1 MLRNYFK
8 IAFRNLLKHQGYSF
22 INIFGLAIGMGVA
35 VLIGLWIQDE
45 LSFNQYHPN
54 YDRIAQVMQHNE
66 YNGKKETQSSNPA
79 VMGAELRQLHGGD
92 FTYVVQS
99 SWTEDHILGVGDK
112 RLIKRGNHFE
122 PEIADLLSLK
132 MLRGTRRGLK
142 DPYSILLSQSV
153 AEAFFGKEDPLGK
166 TMRLDNRYDLK
177 VTGIYE
183 DLPYNTSLR
192 DVAYMLPWQLL
203 LVSNPWIEEMKDPWG
218 SNFTQ
223 TFVQI
228 AENANM
234 EKVSAKIRNV
244 KMNRVNNDE
253 DEARYKPEV
262 FLHPMRNW
270 HLYSDFKNGVNVGG
284 RIQFVWLFGV
294 IGVFVLLLACINF
307 MNLATA
313 RSEKRAKEVGVRKA
327 MGSLRKQL
335 IAQFFMES
343 MLVVFLAFLVSL
355 GLVML
360 SLPFF
365 NEVADKKTAIPW
377 RSPVFWGVG
386 IAFSLVTGLLAG
398 SYPALYLSAFSP
410 VKVLKGTFRV
420 GRLAGLPRKVLVVM
434 QFTVSITLIIGTLVV
449 FKQVEHAK
457 NRPIGYNQAGLV
469 RINYEEAVS
478 KHYEAVR
485 AELKSVSAI
494 EEMTA
499 ARSPLT
505 GSNNT
510 NGGFDWE
517 GKDPN
522 LAVEFPNNAVSH
534 EYGKTVGWT
543 LKAGRDFSKA
553 FATDSATFIINEAAA
568 EFFGFRE
575 PVGQI
580 LRWRDKPYRI
590 IGVVQNLLADSP
602 YEPVRPSLF
611 HLAKERENFLIL
623 RLNRHLSPQD
633 ALAKAQRV
641 FKKYTPDVPFE
652 YSFVDEEYARKFGDE
667 ERIGK
672 LATAFAVLAIFISCL
687 GLFGL
692 ASFVAEQRT
701 KEIGIRK
708 VLGASV
714 PNLWGLLSKDFVGL
728 VLLSCLIAGPLAWY
742 GMSRWIGKYEYRTDM
757 PWWVFA
763 ASAAGALLITLL
775 TVSYQAIRAAL
786 ANPVRSLRNE

>member
-35 VLIGLWIQDE
+35 MLIGLWIQDE
-45 LSFNQYHPN
+45 LSFNKYHPN
-54 YDRIAQVMQHNE
+54 YARIAQVMQHNL
-66 YNGKKETQSSNPA
+66 YNGSKETQSNNPG
-79 VMGAELRQLHGGD
+79 VMGAEIRRQHGGD

-99 SWTEDHILGVGDK
+99 SWTGSHILGVGDK
-112 RLIKRGNHFE
+112 RLVKEGNYCE
-122 PEIADLLSLK
+122 PEITEMLGLK
-132 MLRGTRRGLK
+132 MLRGTRSGLE

-153 AEAFFGKEDPLGK
+153 AEAFFGKGDPLGK
-166 TMRLDNRYDLK
+166 IMRLDNRHDLK
-177 VTGIYE
+177 VTGVYE
-183 DLPYNTSLR
+183 DLPYNTSFHGVTYL
-192 DVAYMLPWQLL
+192 LPWKLY
-203 LVSNPWIEEMKDPWG
+203 LVTNPWVEQMKDPWG
-218 SNFTQ
+218 SNFSQ
-223 TFVQI
+223 TFAQI
-228 AENANM
+228 AENADM
-234 EKVSAKIRNV
+234 EKVSAKISNV
-244 KMNRVNNDE
+244 KMNRVGK

-262 FLHPMRNW
+262 FLHPMRKW
-270 HLYSDFKNGVNVGG
+270 HLHSDFKNGVNVGG
-284 RIQFVWLFGV
+284 RAQFVWLFGV
-294 IGVFVLLLACINF
+294 IGAFVLLLACINF

-335 IAQFFMES
+335 INQFFLES
-343 MLVVFLAFLVSL
+343 MLVVFLAFVVSL

-360 SLPFF
+360 SLPYF
-365 NEVADKKTAIPW
+365 NEVAGKKTAIPW
-377 RSPVFWGVG
+377 ASPVFWGLG
-386 IAFSLVTGLLAG
+386 IAFGLFTGLLAG

-420 GRLAGLPRKVLVVM
+420 GRLASLPRKVLVVT

-449 FKQVEHAK
+449 FKQIEHAK
-457 NRPIGYNQAGLV
+457 DRPIGYNRAGLV
-469 RINYEEAVS
+469 SIGYEEEVS

-505 GSNNT
+505 GTWGS

-517 GKDPN
+517 GKDPSQ
-522 LAVEFPNNAVSH
+522 AVEFPNNAVSY

-543 LKAGRDFSKA
+543 LKEGRDFSKA
-553 FATDSATFIINEAAA
+553 LATDSAAFIINEAAA
-568 EFFGFRE
+568 AFFGFRQ

-580 LRWRDKPYRI
+580 VRWQDKPYRI
-590 IGVVQNLLADSP
+590 IGVVKNLLADSP
-602 YEPVRPSLF
+602 YEPVKPSLF
-611 HLAKERENFLIL
+611 HIAAERENLLIL
-623 RLNRHLSPQD
+623 RLNRHLGPQD
-633 ALAKAQRV
+633 ALARV
-641 FKKYTPDVPFE
+641 ERVLKKYTPNVPFA
-652 YSFVDEEYARKFGDE
+652 YSFVDEEYARKFGNE

-728 VLLSCLIAGPLAWY
+728 VLLSCLLAGPLAWY

-757 PWWVFA
+757 PWWVFV

-786 ANPVRSLRNE
+786 ANPVKSLRNE